1 MKNRILF
8 LLLLV
13 GIAGQAFSQSEE
25 LMRKYT
31 NNFDIFTDIWT
42 DVPEE
47 MDMQAIN
54 LGYNISASY
63 IIPIENTNFGVLL
76 GLGITGHNLYS
87 DAVQVDVLDA
97 AGSPTGEV
105 EFMKLDSILSG
116 VSYTRNKIALTYAE
130 VPFEIRYY
138 NPDNGIKVSAG
149 MRIGFLLDSHSKY
162 NGQDYLFGNE
172 DDNIKFKI
180 KDLDNISEY
189 RFTPFVRV
197 GWKWVNVTA
206 SYGLTGMYEQ
216 NQGPQMRPISLG
228 LSFTPFH

>member
-8 LLLLV
+8 LLLLI
-13 GIAGQAFSQSEE
+13 GISGGAFSQSEE

-31 NNFDIFTDIWT
+31 NNFDIFTDIWLNT
-42 DVPEE
+42 PDELDV
-47 MDMQAIN
+47 QAIN

-76 GLGITGHNLYS
+76 GLGITGHNIYS
-87 DAVQVDVLDA
+87 DAVQVDVLDG
-97 AGSPTGEV
+97 AGNPTGEAG
-105 EFMKLDSILSG
+105 FMKLDSIISDINY
-116 VSYTRNKIALTYAE
+116 SRNKIALTYAE

-138 NPDNGIKVSAG
+138 HEKSGIKASAG
-149 MRIGFLLDSHSKY
+149 LRIGFLIDSHSKY
-162 NGQDYLFGNE
+162 NGEDYLFGT
-172 DDNIKFKI
+172 DDMIKFKI

-216 NQGPQMRPISLG
+216 NKGPQMHPISLG

>member
-1 MKNRILF
+1 
-8 LLLLV
+8 
-13 GIAGQAFSQSEE
+13 
-25 LMRKYT
+25 MRRYT
-31 NNFDIFTDIWT
+31 NNFDIFTDIW
-42 DVPEE
+42 VNAPEE
-47 MDMQAIN
+47 MDLQAIN

-76 GLGITGHNLYS
+76 GLGVTGHNIFS
-87 DAVQVDVLDA
+87 DAVQVDILDA
-97 AGSPTGEV
+97 NNKPVGEV
-105 EFMKLDSILSG
+105 GFKKLDSIVSG
-116 VSYTRNKIALTYAE
+116 ISFGRNKIALTYAE

-138 NPDNGIKVSAG
+138 HEKSGFKISAG
-149 MRIGFLLDSHSKY
+149 MRIGFLIDSHSKY
-162 NGQDYLFGNE
+162 NGEDYLFGT
-172 DDNIKFKI
+172 DDVVKFKI

-216 NQGPQMRPISLG
+216 NKGPQMRPISLG